1 MSETISVNLT
11 PNVLEVMPGQEV
23 QASVEV
29 ENRGHILDVYSIEV
43 YGLGSSWI
51 QLSERS
57 FSVFPGDTATALLS
71 FRPPGVNST
80 TAMTYEFTVAITSQY
95 FPGEQVSKTGQLT
108 VEPIYSFFHELRPSR
123 VTGKEGRFTNTISNT
138 GNAALNFAFHGDTP
152 DGLCEFLVEPLPIM
166 VPPQQ
171 SLEVQ
176 VRAKPTRRRWVG
188 KNKTHNITFTITP
201 EQTPQVATLAAT
213 LESLPR
219 LRFWH
224 FLLAALLLLLL
235 LVLAYT
241 GYWAAV
247 EREDLTYLRQE
258 IWPAQLETFGAAQGV
273 VFPVLFYI
281 SPIEGVEEVEPLP
294 LHLRARVQWPDTG
307 DVPLSLAL
315 IIRDPHG
322 NCWEHR
328 HLARS
333 AGLTQFPLFSGGTP
347 CDSIEF
353 DRMLLDH
360 SDRPAKPS
368 TYAPLNVVVP
378 SAVADHGH
386 VHIEPVDQ
394 YCVRE
399 DSSVIFD
406 GKNPRLAVAHGLS
419 SDEQIDYWTLYV
431 INNNDQQEYEEAPQV
446 TVSLKASVLDKGS
459 TVRDRNYELQ
469 VIAVP
474 QAGTP
479 VAASNASTCDI
490 EWDNNAS
497 VGTDGKLIEGVIY
510 VKSLEFCDRSEP
522 VCSPETQVTEYVRE
536 GESELHILAGHAD
549 PCLQSSLPN
558 LDETE
563 QQRPV
568 PAMVCGDV
576 FWEKGQDD
584 TGTSAFV
591 ILRDTRGNCWTSLEG
606 QTIAEEDQATPFAFE
621 LDTAQPCE
629 EVLRD
634 EVLWYLVSWFPTDSD
649 FPLAAAYDRPVQ
661 PLVRLCRSDRGTGE
675 ATLMFDTATV
685 IPEVDPQ
692 SYPTT
697 TDAWHLFVINGSI
710 SAADVSAEHE
720 FAPRV
725 SLHIKSD
732 QHWRATLKDPTHDEP
747 ELSSPVTT
755 CILASEESSSG

>member
-1 MSETISVNLT
+1 MSEIISVNLT
-11 PNVLEVMPGQEV
+11 PNILEAMPGQEV
-23 QASVEV
+23 QALIEV

-43 YGLGSSWI
+43 FDLDSSWI
-51 QLSERS
+51 HLSAHRLS
-57 FSVFPGDTATALLS
+57 IFPGAAATALLS
-71 FRPPGVNST
+71 FRPPGVNDT
-80 TAMTYEFTVAITSQY
+80 TAMTYNFTVEITSQY
-95 FPGEQVSKTGQLT
+95 FRGERVSKTGQLT
-108 VEPIYSFFHELRPSR
+108 VQPIYSFFHELRPTR
-123 VTGKEGRFTNTISNT
+123 VTGKEGRFIDTINNT
-138 GNAALNFAFHGDTP
+138 GNAALNFAVHGETP
-152 DGLCEFLVEPLPIM
+152 DGLCEFLVEPLPIT

-176 VRAKPTRRRWVG
+176 VLAKPTRRRWVG

-201 EQTPQVATLAAT
+201 EQTPKVATLAAT

-219 LRFWH
+219 LRHWH
-224 FLLAALLLLLL
+224 YLLAAFLLLLL
-235 LVLAYT
+235 LVVAYT
-241 GYWAAV
+241 AYWAAV
-247 EREDLTYLRQE
+247 ERQDLTYLRQE
-258 IWPAQLETFGAAQGV
+258 TWPAQLETFGAAQGV

-294 LHLRARVQWPDTG
+294 LHLRTRVQWPDTG

-315 IIRDPHG
+315 ILRDPQG

-360 SDRPAKPS
+360 RDRPAKPAA
-368 TYAPLNVVVP
+368 YAPLDVIVP

-386 VHIEPVDQ
+386 VHTEPVDQ

-399 DSSVIFD
+399 DGSVIFD
-406 GKNPRLAVAHGLS
+406 GKNPRLAAAHGLS
-419 SDEQIDYWTLYV
+419 SDVLIDYWTLYV
-431 INNNDQQEYEEAPQV
+431 INNNDQQEYEEDPQV

-459 TVRDRNYELQ
+459 TVRDKNYELE

-479 VAASNASTCDI
+479 VAGSNASTCDI
-490 EWDNNAS
+490 EWDGNSS

-510 VKSLEFCDRSEP
+510 VKGLEFCDRSDP
-522 VCSPETQVTEYVRE
+522 VCSPEGRKTEYVRQ
-536 GESELHILAGHAD
+536 GKSELHILAGHAD
-549 PCLQSSLPN
+549 PCLEPSQPKPN
-558 LDETE
+558 ETD

-591 ILRDTRGNCWTSLEG
+591 ILRDPRGNCWTSLEG

-621 LDTAQPCE
+621 LDNAQPCE

-649 FPLAAAYDRPVQ
+649 FPLAATYDRQVQ
-661 PLVRLCRSDRGTGE
+661 PLVRLCRSDRGIGE
-675 ATLMFDTATV
+675 TALIFDTATV

-692 SYPTT
+692 SYPMATGG
-697 TDAWHLFVINGSI
+697 WHLFVINGSI
-710 SAADVSAEHE
+710 SATDVSAEHE

-725 SLHIKSD
+725 SLHVKGD
-732 QHWRATLKDPTHDEP
+732 HRWKATLKDPLHGEP
-747 ELSSPVTT
+747 ELSSS
-755 CILASEESSSG
+755 LASCALAGEESSSG